1 MAREDSV
8 YTRQA
13 LRELGVGPSTL
24 SEAQMRRFDEQG
36 FVVVEDA
43 LSPEDC
49 ETMRNAFERIFA
61 AENGA
66 GGHEVHVEPGARR
79 ISNVFNKTDAFDKC
93 LWIPEVLAVSARALG
108 EIKVH
113 GANVRDPMKGYGQQD
128 LHADVPKRFA
138 DDWWVVNAMIL
149 FDDMTLDN
157 GPTRIVPGSQHW
169 APINVPYVNIG
180 DWEPAPLTPEENARV
195 PKDLSAA
202 YPGEV
207 LVEAPAGSAI
217 ICNSSMWHAGTLKK
231 SDSARRMMHLSY
243 TRRDLPQQLLQLDY
257 LTPELY
263 NRMSPVKRYLLEIE
277 PPKAG
282 DGILRQPKKDHKSW
296 WN

>member
-1 MAREDSV
+1 MH
-8 YTRQA
+8 TKQA
-13 LRELGVGPSTL
+13 LRELGVTASTITDT
-24 SEAQMRRFDEQG
+24 QKRQFDEQG
-36 FVVVEDA
+36 YIIVEDV
-43 LSPEDC
+43 LTSQDC
-49 ETMRNAFERIFA
+49 ERMRDAFERIHA
-61 AENGA
+61 DEREN

-79 ISNVFNKTDAFDKC
+79 ISNIFNKTEVFDKC
-93 LWIPEVLAVSARALG
+93 LWIPEVLAVSTHALG

-113 GANVRDPMKGYGQQD
+113 GANLRDPVKGYGQQD
-128 LHADVPKRFA
+128 LHVDVPKKFV
-138 DDWWVVNAMIL
+138 DDWWVVNSMIM

-157 GPTRIVPGSQHW
+157 GPTRIVPGSHYW

-180 DWEPAPLTPEENARV
+180 DWEPAPLSPEEEARV
-195 PKDLSAA
+195 PKDLSAP
-202 YPGEV
+202 YPGEL

-231 SDSARRMMHLSY
+231 TDKPRRMLHLTY

-277 PPKAG
+277 PPKPG
-282 DGILRQPKKDHKSW
+282 DGIARQPTKEHKGW

>member
-1 MAREDSV
+1 M
-8 YTRQA
+8 
-13 LRELGVGPSTL
+13 
-24 SEAQMRRFDEQG
+24 MRD
-36 FVVVEDA
+36 
-43 LSPEDC
+43 
-49 ETMRNAFERIFA
+49 AFERIHA
-61 AENGA
+61 AEQGQ

-79 ISNVFNKTDAFDKC
+79 LSNIFNKTDAFDKC
-93 LWIPEVLAVSARALG
+93 LWIPEVLAASAHALG

-113 GANVRDPMKGYGQQD
+113 GANVRDPVKGYGQQD
-128 LHADVPKRFA
+128 LHVDVPKKFD
-138 DDWWVVNAMIL
+138 DDWWVVNSMIM
-149 FDDMTLDN
+149 FDDMTKDN
-157 GPTRIVPGSQHW
+157 GPTRIIPGSQWW

-180 DWEPAPLTPEENARV
+180 DWEPEPLSPEDQARV
-195 PKDLSAA
+195 PADLSAP

-217 ICNSSMWHAGTLKK
+217 ICNSSMWNSGTLKT
-231 SDSARRMMHLSY
+231 SDKPRRMLHLTY

-277 PPKAG
+277 PPKDG
-282 DGILRQPKKDHKSW
+282 DGILRQPKKDHKGW

>member
-1 MAREDSV
+1 M

-13 LRELGVGPSTL
+13 LHELGVGPETL
-24 SEAQMRRFDEQG
+24 AADQKRQLDEQG
-36 FVVVEDA
+36 FFIVKNVLGADD
-43 LSPEDC
+43 LQH
-49 ETMRNAFERIFA
+49 MRAEFERIHA
-61 AENGA
+61 AERDQ

-79 ISNVFNKTDAFDKC
+79 ISNIFNKTEAFDKC
-93 LWIPEVLAVSARALG
+93 LWIPEILAASAFLLG

-113 GANVRDPMKGYGQQD
+113 GANLRDPVKGFGHQD
-128 LHADVPKRFA
+128 LHVDVPKKFA
-138 DDWWVVNAMIL
+138 DDWWVVNSMIML
-149 FDDMTLDN
+149 DDMTLDN
-157 GPTRIVPGSQHW
+157 GPTRVVPGSHRW

-180 DWEPAPLTPEENARV
+180 DWEPEPLTPEEAARI
-195 PKDLSAA
+195 PKDLSAP

-231 SDSARRMMHLSY
+231 TDAPRRMLHLTY

-282 DGILRQPKKDHKSW
+282 DGILRQPKKDHKGW

>member
-1 MAREDSV
+1 M

-13 LRELGVGPSTL
+13 LNELGVGPDTL
-24 SEAQMRRFDEQG
+24 SGAQKTELEDLGFFIVENVISPAGIARMRAE
-36 FVVVEDA
+36 
-43 LSPEDC
+43 
-49 ETMRNAFERIFA
+49 FERIHA
-61 AENGA
+61 AENDK

-79 ISNVFNKTDAFDKC
+79 ISNIFNKTEAFDKC
-93 LWIPEVLAVSARALG
+93 LWIPEVLAASTYLLG

-113 GANVRDPMKGYGQQD
+113 GANLRDPVKGYGQQD
-128 LHADVPKRFA
+128 LHVDVPKNF
-138 DDWWVVNAMIL
+138 DGDWWVVNAMIML
-149 FDDMTLDN
+149 DDMTLDN
-157 GPTRIVPGSQHW
+157 GPTRIVPGSHKW

-180 DWEPAPLTPEENARV
+180 DWEPAALSPADAARV
-195 PKDLSAA
+195 PRDLGAP

-217 ICNSSMWHAGTLKK
+217 ICNSSGWHAGTLKK
-231 SDSARRMMHLSY
+231 TGMPRRMLHLTY

-277 PPKAG
+277 PPKSG
-282 DGILRQPKKDHKSW
+282 DGILRQPKKEHAGW